1 MQIGPD
7 GRFHLTY
14 CTKIHPGTGWQELCG
29 HLHTQA
35 PRLHAKLSP
44 DRPFGLGLRLSAAES
59 EELLT
64 GGNLAELQAFLAAQ
78 GLYVF
83 TMNGFPYGAFHG
95 GQRVKSQVFAPDWR
109 EETRVR
115 YTLRLVE
122 ILRQLLPLGL
132 EGSISTSPLS
142 YKPWVNPG
150 DTAALER
157 ICANLAAVVEEMAR
171 IRDEEGKLLHLDLE
185 PEPDGLVENSGELA
199 AFFRDWLLPKAAP
212 LLARKTGR
220 PLTKAQELILTHLR
234 VCLDTCHLAVAY
246 EDPVAA
252 LDGFD
257 REGIKVGKV
266 QITAGLKV
274 LLPPDAADRTS
285 LARQLQDF
293 ADSPYLHQVLARQEN
308 GGRRQFPDLAAAL
321 PTLPDS
327 RDREWRIHFHTPLF
341 VARHG
346 LLLSTRDETRAVL
359 DLLRERSFC
368 RHLEIETYTWEILP
382 PELKKDLVDSLELE
396 YLWVLANLVG
406 TKKIISPYSPTPPS
420 PPVESAGSPAG
431 AAIAGSA
438 ADPSFR

>member
-7 GRFHLTY
+7 GFFHLTY
-14 CTKIHPGTGWQELCG
+14 CTKIHPGNGWQELFR
-29 HLHTQA
+29 HLRTQV
-35 PRLHAKLSP
+35 PRLRAKLSP
-44 DRPFGLGLRLSAAES
+44 DQPFGLGLRLSAAEC
-59 EELLT
+59 EEVLT
-64 GGNLAELQAFLAAQ
+64 GGNLEELQKFLAAQ

-95 GQRVKSQVFAPDWR
+95 GQRVKSQVFAPDWQT
-109 EETRVR
+109 EDRVR
-115 YTLRLVE
+115 YTLRLLE
-122 ILRQLLPLGL
+122 ILRQLLPSGM

-142 YKPWVNPG
+142 YKPWVKPG
-150 DTAALER
+150 DRAALER
-157 ICANLAAVVEEMAR
+157 ITINLAAVVEEMAR
-171 IRDEEGKLLHLDLE
+171 IREEDGKLIHLDLE

-246 EDPVAA
+246 EDPAAA

-321 PTLPDS
+321 PALPDS

-359 DLLRERSFC
+359 DLLRARGFC

-396 YLWVLANLVG
+396 YLWVLDNLVG
-406 TKKIISPYSPTPPS
+406 TKMGNQKATIPYSVFHPKGM
-420 PPVESAGSPAG
+420 AM
-431 AAIAGSA
+431 
-438 ADPSFR
+438 